1 MEQANNIQ
9 QLAVAPTI
17 DPQSIASS
25 AVKIKLSIGE
35 FRTTKKDRH
44 AAAQVARANGAK
56 VSALTAKKDILA
68 DCIEYHNLKN
78 WIAAVPRKDFVAA
91 TAPWEDGGWRLVTTL
106 RLLNNLLPM
115 LGDYENEYNNLLR
128 IFLESYDFAVSEHL
142 STLGG
147 MYDRTLYPSKEVV
160 RSKYRWEVITAP
172 IPQASHYVLDL
183 ESEAQDALKQQF
195 QQHFDHTI
203 QAAVSDVW
211 NRLRDNLT
219 VLVRQLAPKDE
230 VDAQGNQKYGRMHSS
245 VFDTAKDLINLMRDF
260 NLTNDTQMIAVAD
273 QLESA
278 LYGMN
283 TEIIKNSE
291 NLRVQKHTELQG
303 ILAGLPSLDV

>member
-1 MEQANNIQ
+1 
-9 QLAVAPTI
+9 
-17 DPQSIASS
+17 
-25 AVKIKLSIGE
+25 
-35 FRTTKKDRH
+35 
-44 AAAQVARANGAK
+44 
-56 VSALTAKKDILA
+56 
-68 DCIEYHNLKN
+68 
-78 WIAAVPRKDFVAA
+78 
-91 TAPWEDGGWRLVTTL
+91 
-106 RLLNNLLPM
+106 
-115 LGDYENEYNNLLR
+115 
-128 IFLESYDFAVSEHL
+128 
-142 STLGG
+142 

-160 RSKYRWEVITAP
+160 RSKYRWEVTTAP

-203 QAAVSDVW
+203 QAAVNDVW

-245 VFDTAKDLINLMRDF
+245 VFDTAKNLIGLMRDF
-260 NLTNDTQMIAVAD
+260 NLTNDTQMVAVAD

-291 NLRVQKHTELQG
+291 NLR
-303 ILAGLPSLDV
+303 I